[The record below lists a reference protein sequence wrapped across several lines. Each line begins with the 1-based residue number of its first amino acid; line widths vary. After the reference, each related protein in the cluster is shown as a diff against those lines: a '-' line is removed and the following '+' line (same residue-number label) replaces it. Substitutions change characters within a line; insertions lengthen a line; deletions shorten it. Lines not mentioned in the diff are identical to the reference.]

1 MRAQLLFAFRLGDQV
16 GWELDFFSAPCD
28 VKPKERIEFGRK
40 MEEQDT
46 HGLDARGLDSSNPR
60 FGCRFHHQIKD

>member
-1 MRAQLLFAFRLGDQV
+1 V